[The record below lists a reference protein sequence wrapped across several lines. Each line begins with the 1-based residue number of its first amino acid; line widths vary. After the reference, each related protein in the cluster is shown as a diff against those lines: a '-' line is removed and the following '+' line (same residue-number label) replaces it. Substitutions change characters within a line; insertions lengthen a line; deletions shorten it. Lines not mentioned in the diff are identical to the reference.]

1 MWKSRIRK
9 VVEDVKTLK
18 DIKKVGSNQ
27 RLMKEQQNLGYLHGI
42 WALTNREL
50 KKWYKAPVILIIS
63 LIQPIAWLLLFGKSM
78 NLGSMFSSSGF
89 NIPGLNIPKQVIDQI
104 ANQILLE
111 RFGTTDYFSYLAVGM
126 VAFIMLFTAMSS
138 GMTIV
143 WDRRLGFL
151 NKLLTT
157 PISRATIV
165 FSKTLSSV
173 LRALTQA
180 TIVLIVA
187 TLLGMQFKA
196 GFGVL
201 DLLLSYAAL
210 FLMAMGLAS
219 LFIMLAIRATS
230 WESQMAVMNLLN
242 LPLMFAS
249 NAFYP
254 ISTMPSWL
262 QPVAYINP
270 ITYTNDIL
278 RQLMLGATGIK
289 SLAFDFMYLSAFG
302 ILFTAI
308 GMILSWRYLS
318 K

>member
-1 MWKSRIRK
+1 
-9 VVEDVKTLK
+9 
-18 DIKKVGSNQ
+18 
-27 RLMKEQQNLGYLHGI
+27 MKEVQNLGIFHGL

-50 KKWYKAPVILIIS
+50 KKWYKAPVILMIS

-78 NLGSMFSSSGF
+78 NLGSMFTGTSF
-89 NIPGLNIPKQVIDQI
+89 DIPGLNIPKQVIDQI
-104 ANQILLE
+104 ANQILLQ

-126 VAFIMLFTAMSS
+126 IAFVILFTAMSS
-138 GMTIV
+138 GMTLV

-157 PISRATIV
+157 PIPRATII

-173 LRALTQA
+173 LRALTQG
-180 TIVLIVA
+180 TIVLLLA
-187 TLLGMQFKA
+187 TILGMQYKA
-196 GFGVL
+196 GISIIDF
-201 DLLLSYAAL
+201 LLSYSAI
-210 FLMAMGLAS
+210 FLMAIGLAS
-219 LFIMLAIRATS
+219 LFIMIAIRATS

-262 QPVAYINP
+262 QPIAYINP

-278 RQLMLGATGIK
+278 RQTLLGATGINN
-289 SLAFDFMYLSAFG
+289 LAMDFAYLG
-302 ILFTAI
+302 IFALIFTTL
-308 GMILSWRYLS
+308 GMFLSWKYLS